1 MLTSD
6 CSRDVQLQFLRPAQ
20 LEMRAKEFPAIYV
33 PFGPIEW
40 HGHHMPLGCDALKA
54 HGILCKTAE
63 QYGGVVYPPF
73 FLHDGWNLA
82 PLTTVLTD
90 LFQRL
95 KNTGFRVIIGVSG
108 HNVQGMIDMMN
119 NALEP
124 VVEDGTVRGIGIWE
138 VSLSRSEECST
149 DHAAKW
155 ETSDMLFFHPD
166 RVDLSAL
173 GEGPM
178 NLDMKAP
185 SGIGGLDPREHASAE
200 VGRRC
205 VELASAAIGEKAKEL
220 LASLPKEHQAFR
232 KPAIEVEHWWMV

>member
-1 MLTSD
+1 MLTPE
-6 CSRDVQLQFLRPAQ
+6 CSRDVQLQFLKPTE
-20 LEMRAKEFPAIYV
+20 LEQRAKAFPVVYV

-40 HGHHMPLGCDALKA
+40 HGYHLPLGCDALKA

-73 FLHDGWNLA
+73 FLHDGWNLDH
-82 PLTTVLTD
+82 LTPTLTD

-108 HNVQGMIDMMN
+108 HNVQGMIDMIN
-119 NALEP
+119 DALEP
-124 VVEDGTVRGIGIWE
+124 VTADDTVRGIGIWE
-138 VSLSRSEECST
+138 ISLSRGEECST

-155 ETSDMLFFHPD
+155 ETSDMLFFYPD

-173 GEGPM
+173 GEDAI
-178 NLDMKAP
+178 NLDMKSP

-205 VELASAAIGEKAKEL
+205 AELASEAIGQKAREL
-220 LASLPKEHQAFR
+220 LASLPEEHQAFG